1 MRRLTKSNL
10 KTQRKKIKPSS
21 SIEQKLLDYFKRTV
35 KLDFNKIKN
44 IDDLQNALRKIDYR
58 KLTRYINQTGID
70 IFRRNYDGYKGIMDA
85 LMRGTQ
91 NKQRQKQLDLAFQSM
106 VQDRKIMQPL
116 MDRFNYNVSLIK
128 NIPQDIIAKLQKAY
142 GEGVSFRGT
151 EVEQYVKERLGKR
164 AKLIIRTESAKLN
177 SALTEV
183 RSLKLGL
190 RAYIWST
197 SEDRRVRASH
207 KMMDGVLVFW
217 GTRLELDKMV
227 GNAGEFPN
235 CFPGNELINPAYGI
249 QKLYRRFYTGSI
261 CEITLD
267 NGTII
272 RATPNHPFYTG
283 SAFKSI
289 DSFNVGDDFIEIRG
303 NNFPRVPIMCE
314 YDRDECKPS
323 FEQIYTAFSFVVG
336 CCTHIR
342 SLGGEFHNDC
352 GIDEEIDIIDIE
364 AFLSNDI
371 KMSLLHKFEKFILKQ
386 PKFSISTR
394 LFSHKCP
401 MMSSGVGIVGSA
413 QCDVCRECILNVLL
427 TSTFGHH
434 QTVGLCACSALNF
447 IFSQYPIDDCARASE
462 YFCKRQNTAPIII
475 LLDYLLRREFWM
487 FTNNISCGSMSI
499 SNIPID
505 NTIKHRI
512 VRKQLTPY
520 SGYVYNLQSDYG
532 YYTIKNNICQH
543 NCRCVPL
550 SVFELDDIK
559 FPIKVAEGNLSII
572 SKKDKA
578 QIVSGQIRTYT
589 REQFIKQYG
598 DRFQ

>member
-151 EVEQYVKERLGKR
+151 EVEEYVKERLGKR

-235 CFPGNELINPAYGI
+235 C
-249 QKLYRRFYTGSI
+249 
-261 CEITLD
+261 
-267 NGTII
+267 
-272 RATPNHPFYTG
+272 
-283 SAFKSI
+283 
-289 DSFNVGDDFIEIRG
+289 
-303 NNFPRVPIMCE
+303 
-314 YDRDECKPS
+314 
-323 FEQIYTAFSFVVG
+323 
-336 CCTHIR
+336 
-342 SLGGEFHNDC
+342 
-352 GIDEEIDIIDIE
+352 
-364 AFLSNDI
+364 
-371 KMSLLHKFEKFILKQ
+371 
-386 PKFSISTR
+386 
-394 LFSHKCP
+394 
-401 MMSSGVGIVGSA
+401 
-413 QCDVCRECILNVLL
+413 
-427 TSTFGHH
+427 
-434 QTVGLCACSALNF
+434 
-447 IFSQYPIDDCARASE
+447 
-462 YFCKRQNTAPIII
+462 
-475 LLDYLLRREFWM
+475 
-487 FTNNISCGSMSI
+487 
-499 SNIPID
+499 
-505 NTIKHRI
+505 
-512 VRKQLTPY
+512 
-520 SGYVYNLQSDYG
+520 
-532 YYTIKNNICQH
+532 
-543 NCRCVPL
+543 RCVPL
-550 SVFELDDIK
+550 SIFELDDIK

>member
-44 IDDLQNALRKIDYR
+44 IDDLQNALHKIDYR

-116 MDRFNYNVSLIK
+116 MDKFNYNVSLIK

-227 GNAGEFPN
+227 GNAG
-235 CFPGNELINPAYGI
+235 
-249 QKLYRRFYTGSI
+249 S
-261 CEITLD
+261 
-267 NGTII
+267 
-272 RATPNHPFYTG
+272 
-283 SAFKSI
+283 
-289 DSFNVGDDFIEIRG
+289 
-303 NNFPRVPIMCE
+303 
-314 YDRDECKPS
+314 
-323 FEQIYTAFSFVVG
+323 
-336 CCTHIR
+336 
-342 SLGGEFHNDC
+342 
-352 GIDEEIDIIDIE
+352 
-364 AFLSNDI
+364 
-371 KMSLLHKFEKFILKQ
+371 
-386 PKFSISTR
+386 
-394 LFSHKCP
+394 
-401 MMSSGVGIVGSA
+401 
-413 QCDVCRECILNVLL
+413 
-427 TSTFGHH
+427 
-434 QTVGLCACSALNF
+434 
-447 IFSQYPIDDCARASE
+447 YP
-462 YFCKRQNTAPIII
+462 
-475 LLDYLLRREFWM
+475 
-487 FTNNISCGSMSI
+487 
-499 SNIPID
+499 
-505 NTIKHRI
+505 
-512 VRKQLTPY
+512 
-520 SGYVYNLQSDYG
+520 
-532 YYTIKNNICQH
+532 

>member
-1 MRRLTKSNL
+1 MKKLTKSNL

-85 LMRGTQ
+85 LMRGTK

-235 CFPGNELINPAYGI
+235 C
-249 QKLYRRFYTGSI
+249 
-261 CEITLD
+261 
-267 NGTII
+267 
-272 RATPNHPFYTG
+272 
-283 SAFKSI
+283 
-289 DSFNVGDDFIEIRG
+289 
-303 NNFPRVPIMCE
+303 
-314 YDRDECKPS
+314 
-323 FEQIYTAFSFVVG
+323 
-336 CCTHIR
+336 
-342 SLGGEFHNDC
+342 
-352 GIDEEIDIIDIE
+352 
-364 AFLSNDI
+364 
-371 KMSLLHKFEKFILKQ
+371 
-386 PKFSISTR
+386 
-394 LFSHKCP
+394 
-401 MMSSGVGIVGSA
+401 
-413 QCDVCRECILNVLL
+413 
-427 TSTFGHH
+427 
-434 QTVGLCACSALNF
+434 
-447 IFSQYPIDDCARASE
+447 
-462 YFCKRQNTAPIII
+462 
-475 LLDYLLRREFWM
+475 
-487 FTNNISCGSMSI
+487 
-499 SNIPID
+499 
-505 NTIKHRI
+505 
-512 VRKQLTPY
+512 
-520 SGYVYNLQSDYG
+520 
-532 YYTIKNNICQH
+532 
-543 NCRCVPL
+543 RCVPL

>member
-227 GNAGEFPN
+227 GNAG
-235 CFPGNELINPAYGI
+235 
-249 QKLYRRFYTGSI
+249 S
-261 CEITLD
+261 
-267 NGTII
+267 
-272 RATPNHPFYTG
+272 
-283 SAFKSI
+283 
-289 DSFNVGDDFIEIRG
+289 
-303 NNFPRVPIMCE
+303 
-314 YDRDECKPS
+314 
-323 FEQIYTAFSFVVG
+323 
-336 CCTHIR
+336 
-342 SLGGEFHNDC
+342 
-352 GIDEEIDIIDIE
+352 
-364 AFLSNDI
+364 
-371 KMSLLHKFEKFILKQ
+371 
-386 PKFSISTR
+386 
-394 LFSHKCP
+394 
-401 MMSSGVGIVGSA
+401 
-413 QCDVCRECILNVLL
+413 
-427 TSTFGHH
+427 
-434 QTVGLCACSALNF
+434 
-447 IFSQYPIDDCARASE
+447 YP
-462 YFCKRQNTAPIII
+462 
-475 LLDYLLRREFWM
+475 
-487 FTNNISCGSMSI
+487 
-499 SNIPID
+499 
-505 NTIKHRI
+505 
-512 VRKQLTPY
+512 
-520 SGYVYNLQSDYG
+520 
-532 YYTIKNNICQH
+532 

>member
-44 IDDLQNALRKIDYR
+44 IDDLQKALRKIDYR
-58 KLTRYINQTGID
+58 KLTRFINQTGID

-128 NIPQDIIAKLQKAY
+128 NIPQDIIVKLQKAY

-151 EVEQYVKERLGKR
+151 EVEEYVKERLGKR

-235 CFPGNELINPAYGI
+235 C
-249 QKLYRRFYTGSI
+249 
-261 CEITLD
+261 
-267 NGTII
+267 
-272 RATPNHPFYTG
+272 
-283 SAFKSI
+283 
-289 DSFNVGDDFIEIRG
+289 
-303 NNFPRVPIMCE
+303 
-314 YDRDECKPS
+314 
-323 FEQIYTAFSFVVG
+323 
-336 CCTHIR
+336 
-342 SLGGEFHNDC
+342 
-352 GIDEEIDIIDIE
+352 
-364 AFLSNDI
+364 
-371 KMSLLHKFEKFILKQ
+371 
-386 PKFSISTR
+386 
-394 LFSHKCP
+394 
-401 MMSSGVGIVGSA
+401 
-413 QCDVCRECILNVLL
+413 
-427 TSTFGHH
+427 
-434 QTVGLCACSALNF
+434 
-447 IFSQYPIDDCARASE
+447 
-462 YFCKRQNTAPIII
+462 
-475 LLDYLLRREFWM
+475 
-487 FTNNISCGSMSI
+487 
-499 SNIPID
+499 
-505 NTIKHRI
+505 
-512 VRKQLTPY
+512 
-520 SGYVYNLQSDYG
+520 
-532 YYTIKNNICQH
+532 
-543 NCRCVPL
+543 RCVPL

-559 FPIKVAEGNLSII
+559 FPIKVADGNLSII

>member
-1 MRRLTKSNL
+1 MKKLTKSNL

-235 CFPGNELINPAYGI
+235 C
-249 QKLYRRFYTGSI
+249 
-261 CEITLD
+261 
-267 NGTII
+267 
-272 RATPNHPFYTG
+272 
-283 SAFKSI
+283 
-289 DSFNVGDDFIEIRG
+289 
-303 NNFPRVPIMCE
+303 
-314 YDRDECKPS
+314 
-323 FEQIYTAFSFVVG
+323 
-336 CCTHIR
+336 
-342 SLGGEFHNDC
+342 
-352 GIDEEIDIIDIE
+352 
-364 AFLSNDI
+364 
-371 KMSLLHKFEKFILKQ
+371 
-386 PKFSISTR
+386 
-394 LFSHKCP
+394 
-401 MMSSGVGIVGSA
+401 
-413 QCDVCRECILNVLL
+413 
-427 TSTFGHH
+427 
-434 QTVGLCACSALNF
+434 
-447 IFSQYPIDDCARASE
+447 
-462 YFCKRQNTAPIII
+462 
-475 LLDYLLRREFWM
+475 
-487 FTNNISCGSMSI
+487 
-499 SNIPID
+499 
-505 NTIKHRI
+505 
-512 VRKQLTPY
+512 
-520 SGYVYNLQSDYG
+520 
-532 YYTIKNNICQH
+532 
-543 NCRCVPL
+543 RCVPL
-550 SVFELDDIK
+550 SIFELDDIK

>member
-1 MRRLTKSNL
+1 MGSSQ
-10 KTQRKKIKPSS
+10 TQRKKIKPSS
-21 SIEQKLLDYFKRTV
+21 TIEQKLLDYFKNTV

-44 IDDLQNALRKIDYR
+44 IDDLQKALRKIDYR

-70 IFRRNYDGYKGIMDA
+70 IFRRNYEGYKGIMNA
-85 LMRGTQ
+85 LLRGTQ

-151 EVEQYVKERLGKR
+151 EVEEYVKERLGKR

-227 GNAGEFPN
+227 GNAGN
-235 CFPGNELINPAYGI
+235 
-249 QKLYRRFYTGSI
+249 
-261 CEITLD
+261 
-267 NGTII
+267 
-272 RATPNHPFYTG
+272 
-283 SAFKSI
+283 
-289 DSFNVGDDFIEIRG
+289 
-303 NNFPRVPIMCE
+303 
-314 YDRDECKPS
+314 
-323 FEQIYTAFSFVVG
+323 
-336 CCTHIR
+336 
-342 SLGGEFHNDC
+342 
-352 GIDEEIDIIDIE
+352 
-364 AFLSNDI
+364 
-371 KMSLLHKFEKFILKQ
+371 
-386 PKFSISTR
+386 
-394 LFSHKCP
+394 
-401 MMSSGVGIVGSA
+401 
-413 QCDVCRECILNVLL
+413 
-427 TSTFGHH
+427 
-434 QTVGLCACSALNF
+434 
-447 IFSQYPIDDCARASE
+447 YP
-462 YFCKRQNTAPIII
+462 
-475 LLDYLLRREFWM
+475 
-487 FTNNISCGSMSI
+487 
-499 SNIPID
+499 
-505 NTIKHRI
+505 
-512 VRKQLTPY
+512 
-520 SGYVYNLQSDYG
+520 
-532 YYTIKNNICQH
+532 

>member
-151 EVEQYVKERLGKR
+151 EVEEYVKERLGKR

-235 CFPGNELINPAYGI
+235 C
-249 QKLYRRFYTGSI
+249 
-261 CEITLD
+261 
-267 NGTII
+267 
-272 RATPNHPFYTG
+272 
-283 SAFKSI
+283 
-289 DSFNVGDDFIEIRG
+289 
-303 NNFPRVPIMCE
+303 
-314 YDRDECKPS
+314 
-323 FEQIYTAFSFVVG
+323 
-336 CCTHIR
+336 
-342 SLGGEFHNDC
+342 
-352 GIDEEIDIIDIE
+352 
-364 AFLSNDI
+364 
-371 KMSLLHKFEKFILKQ
+371 
-386 PKFSISTR
+386 
-394 LFSHKCP
+394 
-401 MMSSGVGIVGSA
+401 
-413 QCDVCRECILNVLL
+413 
-427 TSTFGHH
+427 
-434 QTVGLCACSALNF
+434 
-447 IFSQYPIDDCARASE
+447 
-462 YFCKRQNTAPIII
+462 
-475 LLDYLLRREFWM
+475 
-487 FTNNISCGSMSI
+487 
-499 SNIPID
+499 
-505 NTIKHRI
+505 
-512 VRKQLTPY
+512 
-520 SGYVYNLQSDYG
+520 
-532 YYTIKNNICQH
+532 
-543 NCRCVPL
+543 RCVPL

>member
-1 MRRLTKSNL
+1 MKKLTKSNL

-85 LMRGTQ
+85 LMRGTK

-116 MDRFNYNVSLIK
+116 MDKFNYNVSLIK

-235 CFPGNELINPAYGI
+235 C
-249 QKLYRRFYTGSI
+249 
-261 CEITLD
+261 
-267 NGTII
+267 
-272 RATPNHPFYTG
+272 
-283 SAFKSI
+283 
-289 DSFNVGDDFIEIRG
+289 
-303 NNFPRVPIMCE
+303 
-314 YDRDECKPS
+314 
-323 FEQIYTAFSFVVG
+323 
-336 CCTHIR
+336 
-342 SLGGEFHNDC
+342 
-352 GIDEEIDIIDIE
+352 
-364 AFLSNDI
+364 
-371 KMSLLHKFEKFILKQ
+371 
-386 PKFSISTR
+386 
-394 LFSHKCP
+394 
-401 MMSSGVGIVGSA
+401 
-413 QCDVCRECILNVLL
+413 
-427 TSTFGHH
+427 
-434 QTVGLCACSALNF
+434 
-447 IFSQYPIDDCARASE
+447 
-462 YFCKRQNTAPIII
+462 
-475 LLDYLLRREFWM
+475 
-487 FTNNISCGSMSI
+487 
-499 SNIPID
+499 
-505 NTIKHRI
+505 
-512 VRKQLTPY
+512 
-520 SGYVYNLQSDYG
+520 
-532 YYTIKNNICQH
+532 
-543 NCRCVPL
+543 RCVPL
-550 SVFELDDIK
+550 SIFELDDIK

>member
-116 MDRFNYNVSLIK
+116 MDKFNYNVSLIK

-151 EVEQYVKERLGKR
+151 EVEQHVKERLGKR

-227 GNAGEFPN
+227 GNAG
-235 CFPGNELINPAYGI
+235 
-249 QKLYRRFYTGSI
+249 S
-261 CEITLD
+261 
-267 NGTII
+267 
-272 RATPNHPFYTG
+272 
-283 SAFKSI
+283 
-289 DSFNVGDDFIEIRG
+289 
-303 NNFPRVPIMCE
+303 
-314 YDRDECKPS
+314 
-323 FEQIYTAFSFVVG
+323 
-336 CCTHIR
+336 
-342 SLGGEFHNDC
+342 
-352 GIDEEIDIIDIE
+352 
-364 AFLSNDI
+364 
-371 KMSLLHKFEKFILKQ
+371 
-386 PKFSISTR
+386 
-394 LFSHKCP
+394 
-401 MMSSGVGIVGSA
+401 
-413 QCDVCRECILNVLL
+413 
-427 TSTFGHH
+427 
-434 QTVGLCACSALNF
+434 
-447 IFSQYPIDDCARASE
+447 YP
-462 YFCKRQNTAPIII
+462 
-475 LLDYLLRREFWM
+475 
-487 FTNNISCGSMSI
+487 
-499 SNIPID
+499 
-505 NTIKHRI
+505 
-512 VRKQLTPY
+512 
-520 SGYVYNLQSDYG
+520 
-532 YYTIKNNICQH
+532 

-550 SVFELDDIK
+550 SIFELDDIK

>member
-44 IDDLQNALRKIDYR
+44 LDDLQKALRKIDYR

-116 MDRFNYNVSLIK
+116 MDKFNYNVSLIK

-151 EVEQYVKERLGKR
+151 EVEEYVKERLGKR

-217 GTRLELDKMV
+217 GTRLELDKMI
-227 GNAGEFPN
+227 GNAG
-235 CFPGNELINPAYGI
+235 
-249 QKLYRRFYTGSI
+249 S
-261 CEITLD
+261 
-267 NGTII
+267 
-272 RATPNHPFYTG
+272 
-283 SAFKSI
+283 
-289 DSFNVGDDFIEIRG
+289 
-303 NNFPRVPIMCE
+303 
-314 YDRDECKPS
+314 
-323 FEQIYTAFSFVVG
+323 
-336 CCTHIR
+336 
-342 SLGGEFHNDC
+342 
-352 GIDEEIDIIDIE
+352 
-364 AFLSNDI
+364 
-371 KMSLLHKFEKFILKQ
+371 
-386 PKFSISTR
+386 
-394 LFSHKCP
+394 
-401 MMSSGVGIVGSA
+401 
-413 QCDVCRECILNVLL
+413 
-427 TSTFGHH
+427 
-434 QTVGLCACSALNF
+434 
-447 IFSQYPIDDCARASE
+447 YP
-462 YFCKRQNTAPIII
+462 
-475 LLDYLLRREFWM
+475 
-487 FTNNISCGSMSI
+487 
-499 SNIPID
+499 
-505 NTIKHRI
+505 
-512 VRKQLTPY
+512 
-520 SGYVYNLQSDYG
+520 
-532 YYTIKNNICQH
+532 

>member
-1 MRRLTKSNL
+1 M
-10 KTQRKKIKPSS
+10 
-21 SIEQKLLDYFKRTV
+21 EQGLL
-35 KLDFNKIKN
+35 L
-44 IDDLQNALRKIDYR
+44 
-58 KLTRYINQTGID
+58 
-70 IFRRNYDGYKGIMDA
+70 
-85 LMRGTQ
+85 
-91 NKQRQKQLDLAFQSM
+91 FQSM

-235 CFPGNELINPAYGI
+235 C
-249 QKLYRRFYTGSI
+249 
-261 CEITLD
+261 
-267 NGTII
+267 
-272 RATPNHPFYTG
+272 
-283 SAFKSI
+283 
-289 DSFNVGDDFIEIRG
+289 
-303 NNFPRVPIMCE
+303 
-314 YDRDECKPS
+314 
-323 FEQIYTAFSFVVG
+323 
-336 CCTHIR
+336 
-342 SLGGEFHNDC
+342 
-352 GIDEEIDIIDIE
+352 
-364 AFLSNDI
+364 
-371 KMSLLHKFEKFILKQ
+371 
-386 PKFSISTR
+386 
-394 LFSHKCP
+394 
-401 MMSSGVGIVGSA
+401 
-413 QCDVCRECILNVLL
+413 
-427 TSTFGHH
+427 
-434 QTVGLCACSALNF
+434 
-447 IFSQYPIDDCARASE
+447 
-462 YFCKRQNTAPIII
+462 
-475 LLDYLLRREFWM
+475 
-487 FTNNISCGSMSI
+487 
-499 SNIPID
+499 
-505 NTIKHRI
+505 
-512 VRKQLTPY
+512 
-520 SGYVYNLQSDYG
+520 
-532 YYTIKNNICQH
+532 
-543 NCRCVPL
+543 RCVPL